1 MKAHVKDKRKKEAK
15 YKEGA
20 KAEESARPSPLA
32 SHPSPVL
39 EVYDTTLRDGAQAE
53 DVSFSA
59 EDKVRVAH
67 KLDELGVQYI
77 EGGWPGANPKDIEF
91 FRIIK
96 TIPLHHATVVAFG
109 STRKADNPVQKDPNI
124 QALLQA
130 DTSTITLFGKSWTLH
145 VTDALRISLAQNL
158 EMIGDSVAYLR
169 SKGRRVFYDA
179 EHFFDGY
186 KANPDYALQTICRAV
201 KEGAERVILCD
212 TNGGTMPWEI
222 KEICLAVKAACQIPL
237 GIHAHNDTEMAV
249 ANSLVAIEA
258 GIVQVQGTINGI
270 GERCGNANLCSILP
284 NLELKMKR
292 LALSD
297 HRLIRLRE
305 VSNFVTEIANLM
317 PNKHQPYV
325 GDSAFAHKGGIH
337 IHAVQKNP
345 ATYEHII
352 PEDVGNRQRMLVS
365 DYTGRSGLLS
375 KVEEY
380 GIELTKQNPKLQE
393 LLETLKELENQGYQ
407 YEGAEGSLELL
418 MRKAVGRHKPS
429 FELLGFRII
438 VEKRNWKEA
447 PISEATVMVKVGESI
462 EHTAA
467 VGVGPVNALDHAL
480 RKALEKFYPQLG
492 EVTLLDYKV
501 RVLTASRGTK
511 SKVRVLLESGD
522 HKEKWGTVGVS
533 ENIMEASWQAL
544 ADSIEY
550 KLLPD
555 DGEPPAHQEFP

>member
-1 MKAHVKDKRKKEAK
+1 MRDGNKSEPH
-15 YKEGA
+15 
-20 KAEESARPSPLA
+20 
-32 SHPSPVL
+32 L

-53 DVSFSA
+53 DVSFSVD
-59 EDKVRVAH
+59 DKVRVAQ
-67 KLDELGVQYI
+67 KLDELGVHYI

-96 TIPLHHATVVAFG
+96 TIPFKHATVVAFG
-109 STRKADNPVQKDPNI
+109 ATRKASNPVQKDPNL
-124 QALLQA
+124 QALLA
-130 DTSTITLFGKSWTLH
+130 AETETITLFGKSWNLH
-145 VTDALRISLAQNL
+145 VTDALGITLAKNL
-158 EMIGDSVAYLR
+158 ELIGDSIAYLKDKR
-169 SKGRRVFYDA
+169 RRVFYDA

-186 KANPDYALQTICRAV
+186 KADPDYALETLRRAV
-201 KEGAERVILCD
+201 EAGAERVILCD

-222 KEICLAVKAACQIPL
+222 RDICKAVKQHCVVSL

-270 GERCGNANLCSILP
+270 GERCGNANLCSIVP

-292 LALSD
+292 SVLGEK
-297 HRLIRLRE
+297 RLRHLRE
-305 VSNFVTEIANLM
+305 VSGFVSEIANLM

-325 GDSAFAHKGGIH
+325 GDAAFAHKGGVH

-352 PEDVGNRQRMLVS
+352 PEKVGNRQRMLVS
-365 DYTGRSGLLS
+365 DYSGRSGLVGKAEDYGLKLS
-375 KVEEY
+375 KD
-380 GIELTKQNPKLQE
+380 NPKLQE
-393 LLETLKELENQGYQ
+393 LVATLKDLESEGYQ
-407 YEGAEGSLELL
+407 FEGAEGSFELL
-418 MRKAVGRHKPS
+418 LRKAVGKHKPS

-438 VEKRNWKEA
+438 VEKRHAKE
-447 PISEATVMVKVGESI
+447 PSISEATVMVKVGDVI

-467 VGVGPVNALDHAL
+467 VGAGPVNALDHAL
-480 RKALEKFYPQLG
+480 RKALEKFYPQLA
-492 EVTLLDYKV
+492 EVKLLDYKV
-501 RVLTASRGTK
+501 RVLAATQGTAA
-511 SKVRVLLESGD
+511 KVRVLLESGD

-550 KLLPD
+550 KLMPH
-555 DGEPPAHQEFP
+555 EP